1 VSFLLDTNAISMFS
15 PYNANASEGFSK
27 WAEEQDQLDAIY
39 MSVMTVHEI
48 EKGVRLLEARG
59 ATTKAAGIKSWLDGL
74 IAGNGDHILPIDN
87 DVALESG
94 RLEAKAIS
102 AGFGPGAADAIIAGT
117 ASVHNLTIITK
128 NLKHFLPFGVAVKS
142 PDQVAP

>member
-1 VSFLLDTNAISMFS
+1 MFS

-27 WAEEQDQLDAIY
+27 WAEEQDQLDTIY

-48 EKGVRLLEARG
+48 EKGFRLLEAKG
-59 ATTKAAGIKSWLDGL
+59 ATAKAAGIRSWLHGL
-74 IAGNGDHILPIDN
+74 IAGNGDHILSIDN
-87 DVALESG
+87 HVALESG

-102 AGFGPGAADAIIAGT
+102 AGYGAGAADAIIAGT

-142 PDQVAP
+142 PDQIAP